1 VALSPGTRLGP
12 YEISAQ
18 VGVGGMGE
26 VYRAH
31 DPRLRRDVAIKVIAA
46 RFGTDPDLLKR
57 FEQEALASAALN
69 HPNIVAVYDV
79 GSHEESPY
87 LVTELLE
94 GESLRRRLSRG
105 ALPVRTVIQFGLE
118 IVRGATA
125 AHEKGIAH
133 RDLKPENVFVTK
145 DERLKIL
152 DFGLAKLA
160 ERGPAGAYVSQLT
173 TAAGTE
179 IGTVLGT
186 AGYMAPEQVRGETAD
201 NRSDIFAIGAILY
214 EMLTG
219 RRAFQR
225 ETPAETLTAILR
237 DDPADILETNPRM
250 PLALVRLVGHC
261 LEKKPADRFQSARD
275 LAFALDTL
283 DSLSVDTT
291 RSLLR
296 PPRSV
301 WRSVAAVAAMVALA
315 AGVFAAWRHLLVS
328 APPLAEV
335 RVHRLTDA
343 RGLEEFPAISPD
355 GKSVAYVAQEGGK
368 AQIYVRLVARGTP
381 LQVTRDAADH
391 LYPRWSADSAS
402 IIYYRPSSE
411 GASDGAIWEIPA
423 LGGAPHRVA
432 ASAGGADISHDGKRL
447 VFPRF
452 ANGRMEL
459 ALSARDG
466 TNPTPLAM
474 LETPYQYITPRWSF
488 DDRLI
493 AYQRGTANTFE
504 IFVVSADGRESR
516 QVTQHGARLEGLTW
530 APDRPRIIFAS
541 SRGSTIW
548 YLPKTNLWAVEAS
561 GTGLRQLT
569 FGEESYAYPD
579 TNASGTIVVN
589 RARRQF
595 DIWRYPVEHSPAEN
609 VRRGVRITQQT
620 SDVHTPSVAPGD
632 RELAYVSDSGGHA
645 NIWVISLDTR
655 QTRQITFENNPGLR
669 VGLPLWSP
677 SGTQIAYF
685 TSLDSSW
692 NYFLVSPDGSNARL
706 LARDAGWATWSP
718 DGQSLYF
725 SDYPVGTHLRKV
737 PASGG
742 SPVVVRSD
750 RASRVALSPDGGSLY
765 YAIELP
771 VVTGGSDLEIRVAQ
785 PESAPSRVLAQIPAW
800 RVAQGGGFQPVIS
813 PDGKW
818 LALALL
824 DGVTSNLWALSTST
838 GQLRQLTDFGDQPI
852 FITRRVSWASDGRSI
867 FAAVGEGDSD
877 VVLLEGLEP

>member
-1 VALSPGTRLGP
+1 VSLAPGTRLGP
-12 YEISAQ
+12 YEITTPLGA
-18 VGVGGMGE
+18 GGMGE

-31 DPRLRRDVAIKVIAA
+31 DSRLRRDVAIKVIAA
-46 RFGTDPDLLKR
+46 RFGADPDLLKR

-118 IVRGATA
+118 MVRGATA
-125 AHEKGIAH
+125 AHEKSIVH
-133 RDLKPENVFVTK
+133 RDLKPENVFVTN

-160 ERGPAGAYVSQLT
+160 ERGPAAAYTSQLA
-173 TAAGTE
+173 TAAVTELGT
-179 IGTVLGT
+179 ILGT
-186 AGYMAPEQVRGETAD
+186 AGYMAPEQIRGETAD
-201 NRSDIFAIGAILY
+201 HRSDVFAIGAILY

-219 RRAFQR
+219 HRAFHR

-237 DDPADILETNPRM
+237 DDPPDILETNPRV
-250 PLALVRLVGHC
+250 PAALVRLVGHC

-275 LAFALDTL
+275 LAFALDTI
-283 DSLSVDTT
+283 DSLSPDTGAPT
-291 RSLLR
+291 RSLPQ

-301 WRSVAAVAAMVALA
+301 WRPVAAVAAIGALA
-315 AGVFAAWRHLLVS
+315 AGVFVAWRLLLGS
-328 APPLAEV
+328 TPPLAEV

-355 GKSVAYVAQEGGK
+355 GKSIAFVAQEGGK
-368 AQIYVRLVARGTP
+368 AQIYLRLVAGGTP
-381 LQVTRDAADH
+381 LQVTRDIADH
-391 LYPRWSADSAS
+391 LYPRWAADSAS
-402 IIYYRPSSE
+402 IIYYQPSPE
-411 GASDGAIWEIPA
+411 GTSDGAVWEIPA
-423 LGGAPHRVA
+423 LGGASRRIA
-432 ASAGGADISHDGKRL
+432 ASAGGADLSHDGQRL

-452 ANGRMEL
+452 ASGRMEL
-459 ALSARDG
+459 ATSARDG
-466 TNPTPLAM
+466 TNPKTLAV
-474 LETPYQYITPRWSF
+474 LETGYQYITPRWSF
-488 DDRLI
+488 DDRLV
-493 AYQRGTANTFE
+493 AYQRGTANTFD
-504 IFVVSADGRESR
+504 IFVVSADGGESR
-516 QVTQHGARLEGLTW
+516 QLTQHGARLEGLTW
-530 APDRPRIIFAS
+530 ASAGPRIIFAS

-548 YLPKTNLWAVEAS
+548 YLPRTNLWAVEAD
-561 GTGLRQLT
+561 GAGLQQLT
-569 FGEESYAYPD
+569 FGDESYAYPD

-589 RARRQF
+589 RVRRQF
-595 DIWRYPVEHSPAEN
+595 DIWRYPVEHSPDEN
-609 VRRGVRITQQT
+609 VRQGVRITQQT

-645 NIWVISLDTR
+645 NIWVVNLDTR
-655 QTRQITFENNPGLR
+655 QSRQVTFENNPGMR

-685 TSLDSSW
+685 TSLGSSW
-692 NYFLVSPDGSNARL
+692 NYFLVRPDGSDPRL

-718 DGQSLYF
+718 DGQWLYF
-725 SDYPVGTHLRKV
+725 SDYPIGTHLRKV
-737 PASGG
+737 PATGG
-742 SPVVVRSD
+742 APVVIRSD
-750 RASRVALSPDGGSLY
+750 RASRVAISPDGASLY

-771 VVTGGSDLEIRVAQ
+771 VVTGGSDLEIRVAR
-785 PESAPSRVLAQIPAW
+785 PESGPSRLLAQIPA
-800 RVAQGGGFQPVIS
+800 RRAEGFQPVIS

-852 FITRRVSWASDGRSI
+852 FITRRVSWSSDGRSI

-877 VVLLEGLEP
+877 VVWLEGLKP